1 MSYKFTEWQK
11 PKASRSI
18 QKRVTVTRIIIIHLS
33 LKFSTSD
40 SFRFHNIGAYDSYIG
55 LALGIEMI

>member
-33 LKFSTSD
+33 LKFSTYI
-40 SFRFHNIGAYDSYIG
+40 RFLNIGAYDSNIG
-55 LALGIEMI
+55 LTLGIEISI